1 MEIFGQIT
9 NCIANILLLCF
20 NIFLLL
26 TNYRIYKIEFSSQT
40 ISNNIEEATD
50 DYFFPLEEIW
60 DIDEINSSIDTELPQ
75 PNKVA
80 TNYTYLKI
88 LRSEDDWNLQL

>member
-9 NCIANILLLCF
+9 NCIANTLVLSF

-26 TNYRIYKIEFSSQT
+26 TNYHIYKAEFSSPT
-40 ISNNIEEATD
+40 VSKNKEEATD

-60 DIDEINSSIDTELPQ
+60 DIDDINFSTDTELPQ
-75 PNKVA
+75 PNKVV

-88 LRSEDDWNLQL
+88 LRSEDD

>member
-9 NCIANILLLCF
+9 NRIANILVLSF

-26 TNYRIYKIEFSSQT
+26 TNYHIYKAEFSSPT
-40 ISNNIEEATD
+40 VSNNIEESND

-60 DIDEINSSIDTELPQ
+60 DIDEIKSSTDTELTQ
-75 PNKVA
+75 PKKNI

-88 LRSEDDWNLQL
+88 LRSEDD

>member
-1 MEIFGQIT
+1 MEIYEQIT
-9 NCIANILLLCF
+9 NWIANTLVLSF

-26 TNYRIYKIEFSSQT
+26 TNYHIYKIEFSFPT
-40 ISNNIEEATD
+40 VSNNKEESND

-60 DIDEINSSIDTELPQ
+60 DIDEINSSTDTELPQ

-88 LRSEDDWNLQL
+88 LRSEDD